1 MPTNRCSI
9 IVRDPETKR
18 FRKCKKNKNHFS
30 CICSNHCYKYIVLI
44 QSVWR
49 SYYIRKKVQLF
60 SKLPIELWNIIVS
73 FHKIELM
80 QFKRNFNNIHLN
92 YINIYEKKKLNVRG
106 YEYQNLMIDN
116 KIKEIRDKFLYKLCV

>member
-18 FRKCKKNKNHFS
+18 FRKCKKNKNPFT
-30 CICSNHCYKYIVLI
+30 CICSNHCNKYIVFI

-60 SKLPIELWNIIVS
+60 SKLPIELWNMIVS

-106 YEYQNLMIDN
+106 YAYQNLKIDN
-116 KIKEIRDKFLYKLCV
+116 KIKEIRDNFLYKI

>member
-49 SYYIRKKVQLF
+49 SYFIRKKY
-60 SKLPIELWNIIVS
+60 IVLIQS
-73 FHKIELM
+73 DW
-80 QFKRNFNNIHLN
+80 RS
-92 YINIYEKKKLNVRG
+92 
-106 YEYQNLMIDN
+106 
-116 KIKEIRDKFLYKLCV
+116 